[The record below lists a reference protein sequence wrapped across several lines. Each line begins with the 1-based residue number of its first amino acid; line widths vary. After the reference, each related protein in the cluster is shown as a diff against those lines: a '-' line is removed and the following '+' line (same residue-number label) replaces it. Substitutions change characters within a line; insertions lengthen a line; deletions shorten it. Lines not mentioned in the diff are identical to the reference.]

1 MLRHLLLR
9 HLMPSPTRRRAFA
22 AALLLWCVLGV
33 SAPGDDAVA
42 QTPAAT
48 PAASTASPEDLQ
60 RLLAAL
66 TDPDA
71 RARLI
76 GELNALLT
84 AEQHAAPA
92 VPATPSDWVA
102 RLFGQISDGMAT
114 ITTEVAAT
122 GQMAREWRRATDWL
136 DILVNDPGERARG
149 IDLLVRLVVVAA
161 GAIACEWLLSLLIAR
176 PRRSIERWSAR
187 SALGRWLLLV
197 ARVILA
203 LVPICAF
210 VGAAYLIL
218 PLTTPDATTRLVAVA
233 LINAN
238 VLVRTTL
245 AIARR
250 VLVPNAGPDA
260 SPDASNDPS
269 ASRVRRLLRLDD
281 RTARYSYR
289 WVRRLSQVGIYG
301 FFLVSA
307 MPLLGVPRSVRDLLL
322 RVVGL
327 AITVMLIALI
337 VPNREAVA
345 RQIAGSG
352 RLAGGRFDEWHV
364 IRVRFAEVWHVLAV
378 GYVVG
383 AFLVWALAV
392 DRGFVWLA
400 SATVW
405 TVVTLA
411 ALRLG
416 LALLRRLTSHADRS
430 LGSDAAGRAAR
441 IKALV
446 PLVFQVLRG
455 LLVVAAALAI
465 AQAWGLDVRGSV
477 TSPLGQRVLTSGFS
491 IAAILAVAVA
501 AWEIATMM
509 IARSLT
515 YGGALDTPRSGARL
529 RTLLPLLRN
538 ALSVLIV
545 VLTTL
550 VVLSE
555 LGINIAPLLAGAGV
569 VGLAIGFGAQ
579 TLVKDVITGMFFLLE
594 DTVNVGDVVDVGGG
608 RSGFVESMSIRSIRL
623 RDLDGS
629 VHTVP
634 FSAVAAVKNMT
645 KDFGY
650 SVHDLFVDYRSD
662 LQHAIAVIGEV
673 DADLRADKTFAAMIT
688 APIEIMGVE
697 KFADNAVVVRC
708 RIRTMPFQRWA
719 VGREFNRRL
728 KLAFDRTGIGMVAA
742 VPPPEPADK
751 TPTTENGQVPI
762 PAATH

>member
-1 MLRHLLLR
+1 MLSHLL
-9 HLMPSPTRRRAFA
+9 PSAARLRAFGS
-22 AALLLWCVLGV
+22 ALLLWSALGLS
-33 SAPGDDAVA
+33 SATAA
-42 QTPAAT
+42 QTPVTTPANPAAT
-48 PAASTASPEDLQ
+48 PEDVQ

-66 TDPDA
+66 NDPDA

-76 GELNALLT
+76 GELNALLA

-114 ITTEVAAT
+114 ITAEVAAT

-136 DILVNDPGERARG
+136 DTLVSDPGERGRSL
-149 IDLLVRLVVVAA
+149 DLLVRLVIVAA
-161 GAIACEWLLSLLIAR
+161 GAIGCEWLVSLLIAR
-176 PRRSIERWSAR
+176 PRRSIERWSAG
-187 SALGRWLLLV
+187 STPGRWLLLA
-197 ARVILA
+197 ARVVLA

-218 PLTTPDATTRLVAVA
+218 PLTTPDATTRLVAIA

-238 VLVRTTL
+238 VLVRATL

-250 VLVPNAGPDA
+250 VLVPSAGA
-260 SPDASNDPS
+260 APS
-269 ASRVRRLLRLDD
+269 APRQRRLLRLDD

-307 MPLLGVPRSVRDLLL
+307 MSLLGVPRSVRDLLL

-327 AITVMLIALI
+327 AVTVMLIALI
-337 VPNREAVA
+337 VQNREAVA
-345 RQIAGSG
+345 RRIAGASG
-352 RLAGGRFDEWHV
+352 RAGGELDEWSL
-364 IRVRFAEVWHVLAV
+364 IRARFAEVWHVLAV

-405 TVVTLA
+405 TVVTLG

-416 LALLRRLTSHADRS
+416 LALLRRLTRHADRS
-430 LGSDAAGRAAR
+430 LGDDTAGRAAR

-455 LLVVAAALAI
+455 FLVVAAALAI
-465 AQAWGLDVRGSV
+465 AQAWGLDVRGAV
-477 TSPLGQRVLTSGFS
+477 TSPLGQHVLTSGFS
-491 IAAILAVAVA
+491 IAVILAVAVA

-515 YGGALDTPRSGARL
+515 FGGALDSPRSGARL

-550 VVLSE
+550 IVLSE

-579 TLVKDVITGMFFLLE
+579 TLVKDVITGLFFLLE
-594 DTVNVGDVVDVGGG
+594 DTVNVGDVVDVGG

-623 RDLDGS
+623 RDVEGS

-634 FSAVAAVKNMT
+634 FSAVAAIKNMT

-673 DADLRADKTFAAMIT
+673 AGELRADQAYAAMIT

-708 RIRTMPFQRWA
+708 RIKTVPVQRWA

-728 KLAFDRTGIGMVAA
+728 KLAFDRAGIGMVAA
-742 VPPPEPADK
+742 VPPPEPADRAQR
-751 TPTTENGQVPI
+751 TEDGKAPL